1 VSLSPSQV
9 EAITRCPLQW
19 FLRRRAGV
27 ETSGSS
33 SQGFGVLMHALAEHV
48 VQTGTADLPALQAKA
63 DEVWADLDWEAP
75 WYAARQR
82 AVAQEV
88 LRRFTT
94 WHTERQASAPGEGV
108 EVVGAEV
115 PFELQ
120 VGRAVVRGQIDRL
133 ERDAEGRGIVV
144 DLKTGRSPVS
154 PKDLPEH
161 PQLGL
166 YQLAVAEGDVGGH
179 TFTGTGGGMLL
190 QLRAGLKGE
199 AREQTQAPLA
209 PDGHGRTWV
218 HDLLDE
224 LVTQVVA
231 EQFPARRNS
240 SCDTCEVRRSCPAQP
255 TGAQVV

>member
-1 VSLSPSQV
+1 
-9 EAITRCPLQW
+9 
-19 FLRRRAGV
+19 
-27 ETSGSS
+27 
-33 SQGFGVLMHALAEHV
+33 MHALAEHV
-48 VQTGTADLPALQAKA
+48 VQTGDADLPALQAKA

-75 WYAARQR
+75 WYAAQQR

-94 WHTERQASAPGEGV
+94 WHTARQGSAPGEGV

-115 PFELQ
+115 PFELE

-133 ERDAEGRGIVV
+133 ERDSEGRGVVV
-144 DLKTGRSPVS
+144 DLKTGRNAVP
-154 PKDLPEH
+154 PKELPEH

-179 TFTGTGGGMLL
+179 TFTGTGGGLLL
-190 QLRAGLKGE
+190 QLRDGLKGE
-199 AREQTQAPLA
+199 AREQRQSPLE
-209 PDGHGRTWV
+209 PDEHGRTWV

-224 LVTQVVA
+224 LVSQVVA

-240 SCDTCEVRRSCPAQP
+240 SCDRCEVRRSCPAQP